1 MTENLETKEQ
11 MVRTGRSTEFGME
24 SPSDGPC
31 LYGWEELVLY
41 KPFHDDV
48 RGVLKIDDGS

>member
-1 MTENLETKEQ
+1 MTENIETKEQ
-11 MVRTGRSTEFGME
+11 MVMTGRSTEFGME
-24 SPSDGPC
+24 SPFDGPC